1 MDFVNSSK
9 YPNTD
14 ELIKAG
20 DLCPKRNYLTSRDSE
35 TSDEPIKYTDR
46 NWPTTLK
53 LGGEEY
59 PVCKPLLDINQTCPG
74 RDEGEIACQPQHYM
88 GDGWGYKKGK
98 CGCVGEYIHDT
109 GEGCKDKDGKLQPM
123 KCLGGISLG
132 DTCPSNKEDYTCS
145 ESNIPFG
152 EDRGIYGASCNC
164 ILDVDC
170 TCHDAN

>member
-1 MDFVNSSK
+1 MECLDALAIFK
-9 YPNTD
+9 AYPNVVTVD
-14 ELIKAG
+14 
-20 DLCPKRNYLTSRDSE
+20 D
-35 TSDEPIKYTDR
+35 
-46 NWPTTLK
+46 
-53 LGGEEY
+53 
-59 PVCKPLLDINQTCPG
+59 
-74 RDEGEIACQPQHYM
+74 
-88 GDGWGYKKGK
+88 
-98 CGCVGEYIHDT
+98 